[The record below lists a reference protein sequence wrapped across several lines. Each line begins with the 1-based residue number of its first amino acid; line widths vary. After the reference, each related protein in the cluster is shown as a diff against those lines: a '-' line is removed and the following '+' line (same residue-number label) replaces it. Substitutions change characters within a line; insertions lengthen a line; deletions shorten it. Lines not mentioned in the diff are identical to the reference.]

1 MSAEMSSA
9 RARALALAGQARALV
24 ESLLGRE
31 PLLPGSLYTLRR
43 RCGKPG
49 CRCTRG
55 ELHAT
60 PMLSYRGQGKPQ
72 NVTPR
77 PGELATLRALTEAYQ
92 RFRRGRTQG
101 LRLVREMR
109 AILERL
115 EGLRVEEGERRF
127 RALLARRDRRGS
139 PGQAAP
145 GQEGR

>member
-9 RARALALAGQARALV
+9 RARALALAGQVRTLA
-24 ESLLGRE
+24 ESLVGRE

-77 PGELATLRALTEAYQ
+77 PGELAALRALTEAYQ
-92 RFRRGRTQG
+92 RFRRGRREW
-101 LRLVREMR
+101 LRLVREM
-109 AILERL
+109 AAVFERI
-115 EGLRVEEGERRF
+115 EGFRVEEGERRF
-127 RALLARRDRRGS
+127 RAVLARRGRRDSAGES
-139 PGQAAP
+139 ALG
-145 GQEGR
+145 

>member
-24 ESLLGRE
+24 ESLVGRE

-77 PGELATLRALTEAYQ
+77 PGELAALRALTEAYQ
-92 RFRRGRTQG
+92 RFRRGRREW

-109 AILERL
+109 AVLERI
-115 EGLRVEEGERRF
+115 EGLRVGEGERRF
-127 RALLARRDRRGS
+127 RALLAHRGRRGS
-139 PGQAAP
+139 AGQTTPG
-145 GQEGR
+145 

>member
-1 MSAEMSSA
+1 VSAETSSA
-9 RARALALAGQARALV
+9 RARALALAGQARGLV
-24 ESLLGRE
+24 ESLVGRE

-55 ELHAT
+55 QLHAT

-77 PGELATLRALTEAYQ
+77 PGEVAALRALTEAYQ
-92 RFRRGRTQG
+92 RFRRGRREWV
-101 LRLVREMR
+101 RLVREMR
-109 AILERL
+109 AELERL

-127 RALLARRDRRGS
+127 RALLARRGRRGS
-139 PGQAAP
+139 AGQASP